1 MLSSACFILHWK
13 IKVCLQQPAMF
24 CLSNSN
30 VYNFLPDLD
39 MFFKSLGL
47 YDVNE
52 WLQRGP
58 ITNSN
63 FDWVFKFDSYV
74 KQENRKFHNQ
84 IFMQTYFAT
93 KENHTILIKSSNN
106 FDQFLCL
113 LWLVFKCINFNKN
126 INAMH
131 SEHEW

>member
-1 MLSSACFILHWK
+1 MADHNSHIAILIELSSLTRK
-13 IKVCLQQPAMF
+13 
-24 CLSNSN
+24 
-30 VYNFLPDLD
+30 
-39 MFFKSLGL
+39 
-47 YDVNE
+47 
-52 WLQRGP
+52 
-58 ITNSN
+58 
-63 FDWVFKFDSYV
+63 YV

-131 SEHEW
+131 SEHE